1 MANHEIERFH
11 ETVRLF
17 KLTEATEAR
26 ELIDQNLQLEQVLIN
41 EILQGLET
49 NASEDLEIIH
59 QHPQDYLH
67 YSRPEGKSR
76 PFLSSYFAQ
85 FVAQGILNTA
95 EQSLKHGDI
104 PGFIARY
111 DYTCGML
118 STLIAV
124 HAAEYALAATHLEE
138 DQANAAEFTGSIFGL
153 EISEK
158 ARIYLAEIDMFDSF
172 KKLLVEDPTG
182 FTLVDEIV
190 KADSPDSTPFFKNDT
205 NLPFEKAGANFG
217 ARLYKEIYKALEPLY
232 S

>member
-17 KLTEATEAR
+17 KLTEAR
-26 ELIDQNLQLEQVLIN
+26 KLIDQNLQFEQVLIN

-49 NASEDLEIIH
+49 NAAEDLEIIR
-59 QHPQDYLH
+59 QYPQDYLH

-76 PFLSSYFAQ
+76 PYLSSYFAQ
-85 FVAQGILNTA
+85 FVAQGILNKA
-95 EQSLKHGDI
+95 EQNLKHGNI
-104 PGFIARY
+104 LGFIARY
-111 DYTCGML
+111 DYTCGIL
-118 STLIAV
+118 STLQAV
-124 HAAEYALAATHLEE
+124 HAAEYALTATHLEE

-158 ARIYLAEIDMFDSF
+158 ARIYLAGIDIFDSF

-190 KADSPDSTPFFKNDT
+190 KADSPDSTPYFKNDT
-205 NLPFEKAGANFG
+205 NLPFEQAGENFG